1 MELIPQR
8 ATDTYRSS
16 PKTWQPV
23 RPEDAGKLTDC
34 RLQLHYAAQFG
45 AAAGISFLEPR
56 PDDSHTN
63 LEWVP
68 GLRGLFSRV
77 IPAARRSFRI
87 GARPSKLALM
97 IVADDN
103 QPIEEYKLH
112 GRTITDATEWIRS
125 QIKSLGVD
133 PALYTLHRHYEIPT
147 HDVAFGESF
156 DASAPLLFEELSKWF
171 GNAATLLGSVVR
183 RTRAASEVRCW
194 PRHFDIAT
202 LIKVGPNRSIGIGM
216 EPGDAYYDE
225 PYFYVNMTPQPS
237 ASRAQSRPLWG
248 NGTWH
253 TNEWV
258 GAVLPG
264 SRFGGA
270 SGQERQVREFVD
282 SATAA
287 CRGLL
292 AQD

>member
-1 MELIPQR
+1 VELIPQT

-23 RPEDAGKLTDC
+23 RPEDAGKLSDC

-45 AAAGISFLEPR
+45 AAAGISFLEHR
-56 PDDSHTN
+56 PDDSHAN

-68 GLRGLFSRV
+68 LFAGLFSRV
-77 IPAARRSFRI
+77 IPAPRSFRI

-97 IVADDN
+97 IVTEDN
-103 QPIEEYKLH
+103 HLIEEYKLH
-112 GRTITDATEWIRS
+112 GRTITDATQWIRS

-133 PALYTLHRHYEIPT
+133 PALYTLRRQYEIPT
-147 HDVAFGESF
+147 HPVAIGESF
-156 DASAPLLFEELSKWF
+156 DASAPSLFEELSKWF
-171 GNAATLLGSVVR
+171 ANAATLLGSVVR
-183 RTRAASEVRCW
+183 RTRGASEVRCW
-194 PRHFDIAT
+194 PHHFDIGT
-202 LIKVGPNRSIGIGM
+202 VIRVTSNRTIGIGM
-216 EPGDAYYDE
+216 EPGDDYYDE
-225 PYFYVNMTPQPS
+225 PYFYLNMTPQPT
-237 ASRAQSRPLWG
+237 ASRARSRPLWG

-270 SGQERQVREFVD
+270 SSQERQVREFVD

-292 AQD
+292 TQD

>member
-8 ATDTYRSS
+8 ATDNDRSS
-16 PKTWQPV
+16 HKTWQPV

-45 AAAGISFLEPR
+45 AAAGISFLEHR

-63 LEWVP
+63 LEWMP
-68 GLRGLFSRV
+68 ALRGLCSRV

-97 IVADDN
+97 IVSEDN

-133 PALYTLHRHYEIPT
+133 PALYTLRRHYEIPT
-147 HDVAFGESF
+147 HSVVFGESF

-171 GNAATLLGSVVR
+171 ANAATLLGSVVR
-183 RTRAASEVRCW
+183 RTRGASEIRCW
-194 PRHFDIAT
+194 PRHFDIGT
-202 LIKVGPNRSIGIGM
+202 LIRVTSNRSIGIGM
-216 EPGDAYYDE
+216 EPGDDYYDE
-225 PYFYVNMTPQPS
+225 PYFYLTMTPQPT
-237 ASRAQSRPLWG
+237 AFRAHSSSLWG
-248 NGTWH
+248 NGAWH

-258 GAVLPG
+258 GPVHPA
-264 SRFGGA
+264 SRLGGA
-270 SGQERQVREFVD
+270 SAQERQVREFID

>member
-23 RPEDAGKLTDC
+23 RPEDAGKLSDC

-45 AAAGISFLEPR
+45 AAAGISYLEHR
-56 PDDSHTN
+56 PDDSHTS

-68 GLRGLFSRV
+68 ALQGLFSRV

-97 IVADDN
+97 IVSEDN

-125 QIKSLGVD
+125 QIKLLGVD
-133 PALYTLHRHYEIPT
+133 PALYTLRRHYEIPT
-147 HDVAFGESF
+147 HEVAFGESF

-171 GNAATLLGSVVR
+171 GNAAALLGSVVR
-183 RTRAASEVRCW
+183 RTRGASEVRCW
-194 PRHFDIAT
+194 PRHFDIGT
-202 LIKVGPNRSIGIGM
+202 VIKVTSNRTIGIGM
-216 EPGDAYYDE
+216 EPGDDYYDE
-225 PYFYVNMTPQPS
+225 PYFYLNMTPQPT

-248 NGTWH
+248 NGIWH

-258 GAVLPG
+258 GPVLPA

-270 SGQERQVREFVD
+270 SAQERQAREFVD

-292 AQD
+292 ALD

>member
-23 RPEDAGKLTDC
+23 RPEDAGKLSDC

-45 AAAGISFLEPR
+45 AAAGISFLEHR

-68 GLRGLFSRV
+68 ALRGLFSRV
-77 IPAARRSFRI
+77 IPAARRSFLI

-97 IVADDN
+97 IVAEDN

-125 QIKSLGVD
+125 QIESLSVD
-133 PALYTLHRHYEIPT
+133 LFFFKQKTAYEIPT

-156 DASAPLLFEELSKWF
+156 DASAPL
-171 GNAATLLGSVVR
+171 
-183 RTRAASEVRCW
+183 
-194 PRHFDIAT
+194 
-202 LIKVGPNRSIGIGM
+202 
-216 EPGDAYYDE
+216 
-225 PYFYVNMTPQPS
+225 
-237 ASRAQSRPLWG
+237 
-248 NGTWH
+248 
-253 TNEWV
+253 
-258 GAVLPG
+258 
-264 SRFGGA
+264 
-270 SGQERQVREFVD
+270 
-282 SATAA
+282 
-287 CRGLL
+287 
-292 AQD
+292 

>member
-1 MELIPQR
+1 MELIPQTG
-8 ATDTYRSS
+8 TDTYRSS

-34 RLQLHYAAQFG
+34 RLQLHHAAQFG
-45 AAAGISFLEPR
+45 AAAGISFLEHR

-68 GLRGLFSRV
+68 ALRGLFSRV
-77 IPAARRSFRI
+77 IPAARKSFRI

-97 IVADDN
+97 IVTEDN

-133 PALYTLHRHYEIPT
+133 PTLYTLHRHYEIPT
-147 HDVAFGESF
+147 HQVVFGEPF

-183 RTRAASEVRCW
+183 RTRGASEVRCW
-194 PRHFDIAT
+194 PRHFDIGT
-202 LIKVGPNRSIGIGM
+202 LIKVTSNRTIGIGM
-216 EPGDAYYDE
+216 EPGDDYYDE
-225 PYFYVNMTPQPS
+225 PYFYLNMTPQPT

-248 NGTWH
+248 NGIWH

-258 GAVLPG
+258 GPVLPA
-264 SRFGGA
+264 SRFGSA
-270 SGQERQVREFVD
+270 SAQERQVREFVD

-292 AQD
+292 TQD